1 MKDKVNRV
9 KILAV
14 ASRGGHWI
22 QLLRLRP
29 AFSGIDIVYVTTD
42 PEYKSMVEGASF
54 RSVFEAT
61 RKSKL
66 RLILLCAQLLWI
78 IIRERPTSIVSTGAA
93 PGYLAIRIG
102 KFLGIRTLWVDSI
115 ANAEELSLSGK
126 MAMKYADVVLT
137 QWSHLQVPGSVEYQG
152 SVI

>member
-42 PEYKSMVEGASF
+42 PEYKTMVEGAPF
-54 RSVFEAT
+54 RAVTEAT

-66 RLILLCAQLLWI
+66 RLMWLFTQLVWI
-78 IIRERPTSIVSTGAA
+78 IVRERPTSIVSTGAA
-93 PGYLAIRIG
+93 PG
-102 KFLGIRTLWVDSI
+102 
-115 ANAEELSLSGK
+115 LSLI
-126 MAMKYADVVLT
+126 
-137 QWSHLQVPGSVEYQG
+137 H
-152 SVI
+152 I